1 MLNPKQTIPM
11 IKEKSMW
18 GGVDDH
24 KRFVKR
30 KTKQIHVQTHI
41 ARLIPNNFLKF
52 QVMHFLTC
60 GINKLELLCYCVNV
74 EVEHLDAVSNCQI
87 TFYSID
93 THFYASTTD
102 IF

>member
-1 MLNPKQTIPM
+1 MC
-11 IKEKSMW
+11 
-18 GGVDDH
+18 GGAEVH
-24 KRFVKR
+24 KRFLKR
-30 KTKQIHVQTHI
+30 KTKQIHVQTRI
-41 ARLIPNNFLKF
+41 TRLIPSNFLKF

-60 GINKLELLCYCVNV
+60 FKIIGTNKLELLFYCINV

-102 IF
+102 SF